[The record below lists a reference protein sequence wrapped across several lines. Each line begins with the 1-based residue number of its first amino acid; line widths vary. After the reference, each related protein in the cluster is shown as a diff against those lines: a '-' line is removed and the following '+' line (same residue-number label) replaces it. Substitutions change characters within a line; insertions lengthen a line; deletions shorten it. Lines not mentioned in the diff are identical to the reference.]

1 MGLYR
6 DLVEMLSSTIGAVAC
21 GRVRLRLYERPFII
35 TGNDE
40 VTGS

>member
-1 MGLYR
+1 
-6 DLVEMLSSTIGAVAC
+6 MLSSTIGAVAC

-35 TGNDE
+35 IGNDE